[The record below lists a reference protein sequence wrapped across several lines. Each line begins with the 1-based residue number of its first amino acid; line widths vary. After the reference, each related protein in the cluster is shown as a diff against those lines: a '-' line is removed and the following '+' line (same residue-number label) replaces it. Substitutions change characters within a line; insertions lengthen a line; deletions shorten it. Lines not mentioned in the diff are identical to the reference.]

1 MNKDEMETNPS
12 NTVPVLGSARGLV
25 TMQPGWDEPMSH
37 DEVEEVFGLGDG
49 AVRVNKNETPG
60 VKV

>member
-25 TMQPGWDEPMSH
+25 TMHLGWDEPMSS
-37 DEVEEVFGLGDG
+37 DEVEEVFCLGDG
-49 AVRVNKNETPG
+49 ADGPNHP
-60 VKV
+60 